1 MKAPKVSDSLSW
13 QKRKN
18 PEQDAGIIHRA
29 ASRLNKFANDGNFM
43 SQFLDQA
50 SDSAG
55 SIAKEVDQL
64 QARVLKLRLKGKHE
78 EADEL
83 MKGSEQMKE
92 NQNANRYVAHHSNSI
107 RRKQDNDDA
116 NQQYSLSSRAD
127 DEYDFEGGPRKRS
140 RKVEKDKNASLGR
153 RIVTQQQRCL
163 SCFENPNRS
172 KESVLSIANF
182 TYLALPETKPVHESS
197 TRSLDDK
204 VWEEIR
210 NFKKCLIMMFAK
222 QDKEVVFL
230 ETVMHL
236 AKQRSHCLVECIP
249 LPRDVAEQAPVYFKK
264 AIDEAED
271 ELTAQHSAKRLID
284 TSVKGLRGSIPD
296 NFPYF
301 HVEFGL
307 KRGFVHVIEDESRF
321 DRNIGLNVIRGM
333 MRLPEE
339 DMYRCGGRQSV
350 EGLKLAAAEFGREW
364 HPFDWTREL
373 VV

>member
-1 MKAPKVSDSLSW
+1 M
-13 QKRKN
+13 Q
-18 PEQDAGIIHRA
+18 
-29 ASRLNKFANDGNFM
+29 
-43 SQFLDQA
+43 
-50 SDSAG
+50 
-55 SIAKEVDQL
+55 
-64 QARVLKLRLKGKHE
+64 
-78 EADEL
+78 
-83 MKGSEQMKE
+83 
-92 NQNANRYVAHHSNSI
+92 
-107 RRKQDNDDA
+107 

-182 TYLALPETKPVHESS
+182 TYLALPETKPVVPGHCCILSLQHESS